1 MTFVGWLAVVLV
13 ALGTCLIAA
22 QLMLTDYH
30 LAAAATGFL
39 GAGATLTAFKAH
51 RSAVGSARLRS
62 EHRREAAR
70 ARALLVELR
79 GLMEGLHNPSGVPD
93 QTVQGQFRL
102 QSAAVQVA
110 FNGQSTPAQ
119 AESRTQSPLGQT
131 ASGVQLPSCQT
142 ASRDQQSAPVP
153 HCISPVVGAIEP
165 STVKTVDRSARG
177 RQAAAVT
184 QDEARPRKLFS
195 ATLGMGSSVL
205 KPERRSLRQIAGVV
219 SPELLNVLEAR
230 YALTQFHPGLVPV
243 ELDYAQP
250 SALVFEE
257 SALEQGVWFGALR
270 TTGTSLFAEIQAALT
285 WARTKRQSIFVLPE
299 PTPRHYAGALRR
311 EATYL
316 VQSDLVPTD
325 VADVSLPLLASLLEY
340 VSSAKI
346 QSSRLTS
353 EPRLAS

>member
-1 MTFVGWLAVVLV
+1 MTFVGWLAVVFV
-13 ALGTCLIAA
+13 AVGTCLVAA
-22 QLMLTDYH
+22 QLMLMDYH
-30 LAAAATGFL
+30 LAAAAIGFL
-39 GAGATLTAFKAH
+39 GVGATLTAFKAH

-70 ARALLVELR
+70 ARALLAELR
-79 GLMEGLHNPSGVPD
+79 RLVEALQSPSGVSND
-93 QTVQGQFRL
+93 SGQGEFRV

-110 FNGQSTPAQ
+110 ANAQSTPGQ
-119 AESRTQSPLGQT
+119 AESRTQ
-131 ASGVQLPSCQT
+131 LPSGQT
-142 ASRDQQSAPVP
+142 ASRDQQPALAP
-153 HCISPVVGAIEP
+153 HGTSPVVGAIEP
-165 STVKTVDRSARG
+165 STVKIVDRGTRG

-205 KPERRSLRQIAGVV
+205 KPERRSMRQVAGVV
-219 SPELLNVLEAR
+219 SPDLLSVLEAR

-257 SALEQGVWFGALR
+257 SALEHGVWFGALR
-270 TTGTSLFAEIQAALT
+270 TTGTSLFAEIQAALA

-311 EATYL
+311 QATYL
-316 VQSDLVPTD
+316 VHPDLLPTEI
-325 VADVSLPLLASLLEY
+325 ADVSLPLLASLLEY
-340 VSSAKI
+340 ASSAKI
-346 QSSRLTS
+346 HSSRLPS
-353 EPRLAS
+353 EARLAS